1 MQLQFLGAAQT
12 VTGSMHLITLENGTK
27 ILLDCGLFQ
36 GKRDEAN
43 LINQNFPFDAKEIDC
58 VLLSHAHID
67 HAGRLPQLFKAGFSG
82 RIFSTHA
89 TYSLSSL
96 MLMDSA
102 HIQEMDVQYV
112 NKKHAKLGKAPVQ
125 ALYTQK
131 DAEEVLKRFV
141 AVGYRQAFQPIH
153 GVSVEYRDTGHIL
166 GSASMV
172 ISVSENGKTTKIGF
186 TGDVGR
192 PNRLILKDPEGM
204 EDCDY
209 LITESTYGGQ
219 THLPTSESADFLANV
234 IQKTAQRGGKIIIP
248 AFSVGRT
255 QELVYTLDKLQKEGR
270 LGRIPVFVDSPLAV
284 NATDVYRSHPECYDD
299 DMKLFLR
306 QDEDPF
312 GFDKLTYVRS
322 LEASKALNARKEPM
336 VIISAS
342 GMCEAGRILHHL
354 RNNIENPKNT
364 ILMIGYNAQ
373 NTLGRR
379 IADKNEIVKIFGE
392 EHHLRAEVVQAGSYS
407 AHADEPE
414 LLDFIGQMDK
424 ERLKS
429 VFLVHGE
436 LERQKLLQSAMQQ
449 AGYANVEIPEKGR
462 VFQV

>member
-12 VTGSMHLITLENGTK
+12 VTGSMHLLTLANGTK

-36 GKRDEAN
+36 GRREEAKT
-43 LINQNFPFDAKEIDC
+43 INQNFPFNAQEIDY

-67 HAGRLPQLFKAGFSG
+67 HAGRLPQLYKAGFRG
-82 RIFSTHA
+82 RIFCTHA
-89 TYSLSSL
+89 TYSLCAI

-102 HIQEMDVQYV
+102 HIQELDVMYV
-112 NKKHAKLGKAPVQ
+112 NKKHSKVGKAPVK

-131 DAEEVLKRFV
+131 DVEEVLKCFV
-141 AVGYRQAFQPIH
+141 AVGYHQPFQPVY
-153 GVSVEYRDTGHIL
+153 GMSVEYRDAGHIL

-172 ISVSENGKTTKIGF
+172 ITVTENGKSTKLGF

-209 LITESTYGGQ
+209 LITESTYGGK

-234 IQKTAQRGGKIIIP
+234 IQKTAQRGGKVIIP

-255 QELVYTLDKLQKEGR
+255 QELVFTLDKLQKEGK
-270 LGRIPVFVDSPLAV
+270 LGRIPVFVDSPLAL

-299 DMKLFLR
+299 DMKIFMR

-322 LEASKALNARKEPM
+322 ADASKALNSRKEPM

-342 GMCEAGRILHHL
+342 GMCESGRILHHL
-354 RNNIENPKNT
+354 KNNIENPKNT
-364 ILMIGYNAQ
+364 ILMIGFNAE

-379 IADKNEIVKIFGE
+379 IADKEKIVKIFGE
-392 EHHLRAEVVQAGSYS
+392 EHLLKAEVAQAGSYS
-407 AHADEPE
+407 AHADQPE

-436 LERQKLLQSAMQQ
+436 IERQKLLQEAMQQ
-449 AGYANVEIPEKGR
+449 DGYANVEIPVKGYL
-462 VFQV
+462 VSI